1 MPGKEPKVAAKSA
14 TKAASANKTVKKV
27 AAKKAPKGN
36 KNMPSKYTSQ
46 PKDFGVGR
54 DTPYKRD
61 ISRFM
66 RWPIFVTTQRKKRV
80 LERRMKIP
88 PTLNQFRQ
96 TLDRS
101 TRTNLLKLLQK
112 YKPET
117 PKARKERINAAAK
130 AKAAD
135 KKKAVATKAPLT
147 LTTGLQEVTRAIEKG
162 TARLV
167 IIASNVDPI
176 ELVLWMPTLCRS
188 QKVPYC
194 IIKDKAR
201 LGEVVGQKVCACVAI
216 KSVHAEDEAELAS
229 LTKSIK
235 ARFTARADVLKKK
248 WGGLQLSLRSASRL
262 RKHGRVISSHAAKAA
277 ADAEEE

>member
-1 MPGKEPKVAAKSA
+1 MAKESKVVSKNASK
-14 TKAASANKTVKKV
+14 KASTNKV

-36 KNMPSKYTSQ
+36 KNMPSKYTAQ
-46 PKDFGVGR
+46 PKDFGIGR

-66 RWPIFVTTQRKKRV
+66 RWPLFVTAQRKKRV
-80 LERRMKIP
+80 LERRMKVP

-117 PKARKERINAAAK
+117 AKDRKARINEAAK

-135 KKKAVATKAPLT
+135 KKKAVATKAPLA

-162 TARLV
+162 SARLV
-167 IIASNVDPI
+167 VIASNVDPI
-176 ELVLWMPTLCRS
+176 ELVVWMPTLCRA

-194 IIKDKAR
+194 IVKDKAR
-201 LGEVVGQKVCACVAI
+201 LGELVGQSVCACVAI
-216 KSVHAEDEAELAS
+216 KNVHAEDEAELAS

-235 ARFTARADVLKKK
+235 ARFSARANVLQKK
-248 WGGLQLSLRSASRL
+248 WGGLQMSLRSAAKL
-262 RKHGRVISSHAAKAA
+262 RKHGRVVTSHAAKST
-277 ADAEEE
+277 ADADDE